1 MKFLMQGIEIDTSK
15 VKYKPALE
23 NVLLMVA
30 KSYYPDI
37 KLSKAEYEYDEKNNS
52 VILTFY
58 RDTKYHLLGDI
69 KDVDA
74 KLITGLP
81 EDVFYPT
88 PGKNYFFLLGY
99 ADGYYIDIKEIKDEF
114 MSCQAI
120 EDVKDVSFSTS
131 DSYLKIMIYGK

>member
-1 MKFLMQGIEIDTSK
+1 MQGIEIDTTK
-15 VKYKPALE
+15 VKYKLALE
-23 NVLLMVA
+23 DVLLMVT
-30 KSYYPDI
+30 KTYYPDI
-37 KLSKAEYEYDEKNNS
+37 KQSKIEYEYDEKNNS
-52 VILTFY
+52 VILTFC

-99 ADGYYIDIKEIKDEF
+99 ADGYYIDQKDIKDEF

-120 EDVKDVSFSTS
+120 EDVKDVNFSTS

>member
-23 NVLLMVA
+23 DVLLMVA

-58 RDTKYHLLGDI
+58 RDTKYHFLGDI

>member
-1 MKFLMQGIEIDTSK
+1 MKFFIQGIEIDTSK

-23 NVLLMVA
+23 DVLLMVT
-30 KSYYPDI
+30 KTYYPDI
-37 KLSKAEYEYDEKNNS
+37 KLSKVEYDFDEKNDLA
-52 VILTFY
+52 ILTFY

-99 ADGYYIDIKEIKDEF
+99 ADGYYVDQKDIKDEF

-120 EDVKDVSFSTS
+120 EDVKDVNFSTS
-131 DSYLKIMIYGK
+131 DSYLKLMIYGN

>member
-1 MKFLMQGIEIDTSK
+1 MKFLIQGIEIDTSK

-23 NVLLMVA
+23 DVLLMVT
-30 KSYYPDI
+30 KTYYPDI
-37 KLSKAEYEYDEKNNS
+37 KLSKVEYDFDEKNDLA
-52 VILTFY
+52 ILTFY

-120 EDVKDVSFSTS
+120 EDVKDVNFSTS
-131 DSYLKIMIYGK
+131 DSYLKIMIYGN

>member
-1 MKFLMQGIEIDTSK
+1 MDIINRASK
-15 VKYKPALE
+15 
-23 NVLLMVA
+23 NF
-30 KSYYPDI
+30 
-37 KLSKAEYEYDEKNNS
+37 DEKNNTA
-52 VILTFY
+52 ILTFY
-58 RDTKYHLLGDI
+58 RNTKYHLLGDI

-99 ADGYYIDIKEIKDEF
+99 ADGYYIDQKEIKDEF
-114 MSCQAI
+114 MSCQAM
-120 EDVKDVSFSTS
+120 EDVKDLCFSTS

>member
-23 NVLLMVA
+23 DVLLMVA

-58 RDTKYHLLGDI
+58 RNTKYHLLGDI

>member
-1 MKFLMQGIEIDTSK
+1 MKFLMQGIEIDTTK
-15 VKYKPALE
+15 VKYKPALGD
-23 NVLLMVA
+23 VLLMVT
-30 KSYYPDI
+30 KTYYPDI
-37 KLSKAEYEYDEKNNS
+37 KLGKVVYDFDEKNNS

>member
-1 MKFLMQGIEIDTSK
+1 MKFLMQVIEIDTSK

-23 NVLLMVA
+23 DVLLMVA

>member
-1 MKFLMQGIEIDTSK
+1 MQGIEIDTSK

-23 NVLLMVA
+23 DVLLMVA
-30 KSYYPDI
+30 KTYYPDI
-37 KLSKAEYEYDEKNNS
+37 KLNKVEYEHDEKNNT

-58 RDTKYHLLGDI
+58 RETKYHLLGDI

-88 PGKNYFFLLGY
+88 PGKNYFFFLLGY
-99 ADGYYIDIKEIKDEF
+99 ADGYYIDQKEIKDEF

>member
-1 MKFLMQGIEIDTSK
+1 MKFLMQGIEIDSTK

-23 NVLLMVA
+23 DVLLMVT
-30 KSYYPDI
+30 KTYYPDI
-37 KLSKAEYEYDEKNNS
+37 KLSKVEYEYNEKNNS

-58 RDTKYHLLGDI
+58 RETKYHLLGDI

-99 ADGYYIDIKEIKDEF
+99 ADGYYIDQKEIKDEF
-114 MSCQAI
+114 IWRKRSIPTHSEWLYPLTFDAG
-120 EDVKDVSFSTS
+120 KG
-131 DSYLKIMIYGK
+131 LKEA

>member
-1 MKFLMQGIEIDTSK
+1 MKFLMQGIGIDTSK

-23 NVLLMVA
+23 DVLLMVA

>member
-1 MKFLMQGIEIDTSK
+1 MKFLMQGIEIDTTK

-23 NVLLMVA
+23 DVLLMVA

-99 ADGYYIDIKEIKDEF
+99 ADGYYIDQKEIKDEF

-131 DSYLKIMIYGK
+131 DSYLNNMIYGK

>member
-1 MKFLMQGIEIDTSK
+1 MQGIEIDTSK

-23 NVLLMVA
+23 DVLLMVA

-58 RDTKYHLLGDI
+58 RNTKYHLLGDI

>member
-1 MKFLMQGIEIDTSK
+1 MQGIEIDTTK

-23 NVLLMVA
+23 YVLLMVA

-99 ADGYYIDIKEIKDEF
+99 ADGYYIDQKEIKDEF

-131 DSYLKIMIYGK
+131 DSYLNIMIYGK

>member
-1 MKFLMQGIEIDTSK
+1 MQGIEIDTAK

-23 NVLLMVA
+23 NVLLMVT
-30 KSYYPDI
+30 KTYYPDI
-37 KLSKAEYEYDEKNNS
+37 KLSKVEYEYNEKNKS
-52 VILTFY
+52 VILTFC

-99 ADGYYIDIKEIKDEF
+99 ADGYYIDQKDIKDEF
-114 MSCQAI
+114 ISCQAI
-120 EDVKDVSFSTS
+120 EDVKDVNFSTS

>member
-1 MKFLMQGIEIDTSK
+1 MKFLMQGIEIDTTK

-23 NVLLMVA
+23 DVLLMVA

-120 EDVKDVSFSTS
+120 EDVKDVGFSTS

>member
-1 MKFLMQGIEIDTSK
+1 MKFLIQGIEIDTNK
-15 VKYKPALE
+15 VKYKLALE
-23 NVLLMVA
+23 DVLLMVT
-30 KSYYPDI
+30 KTYYPDI

>member
-1 MKFLMQGIEIDTSK
+1 MKFLMQGIEIDTTK

-23 NVLLMVA
+23 YVLLMVA

-99 ADGYYIDIKEIKDEF
+99 ADGYYIDQKEIKDEF

-131 DSYLKIMIYGK
+131 DSYLNIMIYGK

>member
-1 MKFLMQGIEIDTSK
+1 MKFLMQGIEIDTTK

-23 NVLLMVA
+23 DVLLMVA

-88 PGKNYFFLLGY
+88 PGKNYFFLLGF

>member
-1 MKFLMQGIEIDTSK
+1 MQGIEIDTSK

-23 NVLLMVA
+23 DVLLMVA

-81 EDVFYPT
+81 KDVFYPT

>member
-1 MKFLMQGIEIDTSK
+1 MKFLIQGIEIDTSK

-23 NVLLMVA
+23 DVLLMVT
-30 KSYYPDI
+30 KTYYPDI
-37 KLSKAEYEYDEKNNS
+37 KLSKVEYDFDEKNDLA
-52 VILTFY
+52 ILTFY

-74 KLITGLP
+74 KLITGLS

-99 ADGYYIDIKEIKDEF
+99 ADGYYVDPKDIKDEF

-120 EDVKDVSFSTS
+120 EDVKDVNFSTS
-131 DSYLKIMIYGK
+131 DSYLKIMIYGN

>member
-23 NVLLMVA
+23 YVLLMVA

>member
-1 MKFLMQGIEIDTSK
+1 MKFLIQGIEIDTSK

-23 NVLLMVA
+23 DVLLMVT
-30 KSYYPDI
+30 KTYYPDI
-37 KLSKAEYEYDEKNNS
+37 KLSKVEYDFDEKNDLA
-52 VILTFY
+52 ILTFY

-99 ADGYYIDIKEIKDEF
+99 ADGYYVDQKDIKDEF

-120 EDVKDVSFSTS
+120 EDVKDVNFSSS
-131 DSYLKIMIYGK
+131 DSYLKIMIYGN

>member
-23 NVLLMVA
+23 DVLLMVA
-30 KSYYPDI
+30 KTYYPDI
-37 KLSKAEYEYDEKNNS
+37 KLNKVEYEHDEKNNT

-58 RDTKYHLLGDI
+58 RETKYHLLGDI
-69 KDVDA
+69 KDMDA

-88 PGKNYFFLLGY
+88 PGKNNFFLLGY
-99 ADGYYIDIKEIKDEF
+99 ADGYYIEQKDIKDEF
-114 MSCQAI
+114 ISCQAI
-120 EDVKDVSFSTS
+120 EDVKDVCFSTS
-131 DSYLKIMIYGK
+131 DSYLKIMI

>member
-1 MKFLMQGIEIDTSK
+1 MQGIEIDTSK

-23 NVLLMVA
+23 DVLLMVT
-30 KSYYPDI
+30 KTYYPDI
-37 KLSKAEYEYDEKNNS
+37 KLSKVEYEYDEPNNT

-58 RDTKYHLLGDI
+58 RETKYHLLGDI

-88 PGKNYFFLLGY
+88 LGKNYFFLLGY
-99 ADGYYIDIKEIKDEF
+99 ADGYYIDQKDIKDEF

-120 EDVKDVSFSTS
+120 DGIRDVNFSTS

>member
-1 MKFLMQGIEIDTSK
+1 MQGIEIDTSK
-15 VKYKPALE
+15 VKCKSALE
-23 NVLLMVA
+23 DLLLMVT
-30 KSYYPDI
+30 KIYYPDI
-37 KLSKAEYEYDEKNNS
+37 KLSKIEYDFDEKNNL

-58 RDTKYHLLGDI
+58 RDTKYYLLGDI

-99 ADGYYIDIKEIKDEF
+99 ADGYYIDQKEIKDEF

-120 EDVKDVSFSTS
+120 DDIRDVNFSTS

>member
-1 MKFLMQGIEIDTSK
+1 MKFLMQGIEIDTTK

-23 NVLLMVA
+23 DVLLMVTKA
-30 KSYYPDI
+30 FYPDI
-37 KLSKAEYEYDEKNNS
+37 KLSKVEYEYDEKDKS

-58 RDTKYHLLGDI
+58 RETKYHLLGDI

-88 PGKNYFFLLGY
+88 PGKNNFFLLGY
-99 ADGYYIDIKEIKDEF
+99 ADGYYIDQKEIKDEF

-131 DSYLKIMIYGK
+131 DSYLKVLIYGK

>member
-1 MKFLMQGIEIDTSK
+1 MKFLMQGIEIDTTK

-23 NVLLMVA
+23 DVLLMVA

-74 KLITGLP
+74 KLTTGLP

>member
-1 MKFLMQGIEIDTSK
+1 MKFLMQGIEIDTTK

-23 NVLLMVA
+23 DVLLMVA

-52 VILTFY
+52 VILTFC

-88 PGKNYFFLLGY
+88 PGKNHFFLLGY
-99 ADGYYIDIKEIKDEF
+99 ADGYYIDQKDIKDEF
-114 MSCQAI
+114 MSCQAK
-120 EDVKDVSFSTS
+120 EDVRDVSFSTS
-131 DSYLKIMIYGK
+131 DNYLKILIYGK

>member
-1 MKFLMQGIEIDTSK
+1 MQGIEIDTSK

-23 NVLLMVA
+23 DVLLMVA

>member
-1 MKFLMQGIEIDTSK
+1 MKFLIQGMEIDTSK

-23 NVLLMVA
+23 DVLLMVT
-30 KSYYPDI
+30 KTYYPDI
-37 KLSKAEYEYDEKNNS
+37 KLSKVEYDFDEKNDLA
-52 VILTFY
+52 ILTFY

>member
-1 MKFLMQGIEIDTSK
+1 MKFLMQGIEIDTTK

-23 NVLLMVA
+23 DVLLMVA

-131 DSYLKIMIYGK
+131 DSYLKIR

>member
-1 MKFLMQGIEIDTSK
+1 MKFLMQGIEIDTTK

-23 NVLLMVA
+23 DVLLMVA

-88 PGKNYFFLLGY
+88 PGKNFFFLLGY

>member
-1 MKFLMQGIEIDTSK
+1 MKFLMQGIEIDTTK

-23 NVLLMVA
+23 DVLLMVA

-58 RDTKYHLLGDI
+58 RNTKYHLLGDI

-120 EDVKDVSFSTS
+120 EDVNDVSFSTS